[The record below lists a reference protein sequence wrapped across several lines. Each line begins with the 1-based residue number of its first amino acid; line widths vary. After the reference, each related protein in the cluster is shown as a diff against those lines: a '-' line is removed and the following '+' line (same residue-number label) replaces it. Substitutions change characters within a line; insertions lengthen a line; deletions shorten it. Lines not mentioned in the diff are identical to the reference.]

1 MVSFRDGA
9 RANTRSRCSNLISR
23 RYGYEGKI
31 SSMSLTSSISVPTS
45 FDYRKVLYNQRK
57 QKKSKLELQQQ
68 VT

>member
-1 MVSFRDGA
+1 M
-9 RANTRSRCSNLISR
+9 
-23 RYGYEGKI
+23 
-31 SSMSLTSSISVPTS
+31 SSMSLTSGISVPTS